1 VRLDWLRP
9 LYDGPG
15 GYVSVYMDTSLEVKS
30 SPGEIGLRWRAARE
44 RVARLGADARTLDE
58 IESLLTDPDRE
69 DPDRGAPGRAI
80 FAKEGA
86 IRLAAPLVAP
96 PRREIARYAPLPHLM
111 PLLAHSPPPIPHILV
126 SVNREGGEVVTPD
139 ASELVTGELW
149 PVHKPSAGGSSQARY
164 QRSAEETWDE
174 NAKRVAEQVAA
185 ALTPQSMRGARVV
198 IAGDVRARSLLLEHL
213 PTAAREGAI
222 IIDREIPA
230 SGEAMAQ
237 IARSKLAVL
246 AEAELARKLDHWHNL
261 LSHGG
266 AVDGLS
272 RTMAALRD
280 GLAADLFIVDRPGSA
295 ASAWV
300 GPNGQDLSLKRD
312 DLRERGVPDPVKDR
326 ADAAMVRAVAVTSAE
341 LDPLPGGPPEAGAT
355 LRYGGT

>member
-1 VRLDWLRP
+1 
-9 LYDGPG
+9 
-15 GYVSVYMDTSLEVKS
+15 
-30 SPGEIGLRWRAARE
+30 
-44 RVARLGADARTLDE
+44 
-58 IESLLTDPDRE
+58 
-69 DPDRGAPGRAI
+69 
-80 FAKEGA
+80 
-86 IRLAAPLVAP
+86 
-96 PRREIARYAPLPHLM
+96 M
-111 PLLAHSPPPIPHILV
+111 PLLAQSPPPIPHILV

-139 ASELVTGELW
+139 ACELVTGELW

-174 NAKRVAEQVAA
+174 NAKRVAEQVAVQ
-185 ALTPQSMRGARVV
+185 LKSMRGARVV

-230 SGEAMAQ
+230 SGAAMAQ
-237 IARSKLAVL
+237 IARSKLAAL

-261 LSHGG
+261 LSRGG

-280 GLAADLFIVDRPGSA
+280 GLAADLFIVDRAGSA

-312 DLRERGVPDPVKDR
+312 DLRNRGVPDPVKDR
-326 ADAAMVRAVAVTSAE
+326 ADAALIRAVAVTSAE

>member
-1 VRLDWLRP
+1 M
-9 LYDGPG
+9 YDGTG
-15 GYVSVYMDTSLEVKS
+15 GYVSVYLDTSLEVKS
-30 SPGEIGLRWRAARE
+30 SPGEAGLRWRAARE
-44 RVARLGADARTLDE
+44 RVARRGADARTLDE

-69 DPDRGAPGRAI
+69 DPDRAAPGRAI
-80 FAKEGA
+80 FAKEGR
-86 IRLAAPLVAP
+86 IRLAAPLVTP
-96 PRREIARYAPLPHLM
+96 PRREIARYGPLPHLM
-111 PLLAHSPPPIPHILV
+111 PLLAHNPPPIPHILV

-139 ASELVTGELW
+139 AAELVTGELW
-149 PVHKPSAGGSSQARY
+149 PVHKPSSGGWSQARY

-174 NAKRVAEQVAA
+174 NAKRVAEHVTA
-185 ALTPQSMRGARVV
+185 ALKSMPGARVV

-213 PTAAREGAI
+213 PKAARESAV

-237 IARSKLAVL
+237 AARSKLAAL

-261 LSHGG
+261 LSRGG

-272 RTMAALRD
+272 GTMAELRD
-280 GLAADLFIVDRPGSA
+280 GLAAELFIVDHPGSA
-295 ASAWV
+295 ASAWI

-312 DLRERGVPDPVKDR
+312 ELRQRGVPDPVRDR
-326 ADAAMVRAVAVTSAE
+326 ADAALVRAVAVTSAE

-355 LRYGGT
+355 LRYGGA